1 MEDGGWPS
9 AAAAFAA
16 SAQHN
21 AGVAGALARQRLA
34 AFAAGV
40 GSLECLTAP
49 VSALEAWLSAAGP
62 ASDAAWAAL
71 ALMVLA
77 LVVELLLDVCRG
89 LSLGAAAA
97 AADRVRVCAAATP
110 VLLADTPARFEEA
123 CVFYAALGYE
133 KEHHGAG
140 GAAPSALCVL
150 SKGPDRVA
158 VQDVAVLLEYYPEL
172 AAAVEGGRERGR
184 RTAEGALP
192 HAPRLSYTVV
202 EDLEPVLE
210 CVGGGGGGGG
220 GGQGDEGV
228 AEVLY
233 GPATHER
240 TGVRELWVKGPL
252 GELKGYAEAK
262 G

>member
-9 AAAAFAA
+9 TAAAFAA
-16 SAQHN
+16 SAQQN
-21 AGVAGALARQRLA
+21 AGVAGAAARQRLA
-34 AFAAGV
+34 AFAAVV

-49 VSALEAWLSAAGP
+49 VSAVEAWLSAAGP
-62 ASDAAWAAL
+62 ASDAAWAVL

-77 LVVELLLDVCRG
+77 LVVELLLDVLRG
-89 LSLGAAAA
+89 LSLGAAA

-110 VLLADTPARFEEA
+110 VLLAETAERCEEA
-123 CVFYAALGYE
+123 CAFYAALGYE
-133 KEHHGAG
+133 RERHGT
-140 GAAPSALCVL
+140 APSAMCLL

-184 RTAEGALP
+184 TAADGALS

-202 EDLEPVLE
+202 EDVESVFE
-210 CVGGGGGGGG
+210 CVGGG

-240 TGVRELWVKGPL
+240 TGVRELWVRGPL
-252 GELKGYAEAK
+252 GEVKGYAEAK